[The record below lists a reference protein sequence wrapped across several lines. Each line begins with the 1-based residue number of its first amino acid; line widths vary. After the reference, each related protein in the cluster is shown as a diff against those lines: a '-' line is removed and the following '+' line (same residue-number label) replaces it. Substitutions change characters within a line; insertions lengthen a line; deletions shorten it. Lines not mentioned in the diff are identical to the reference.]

1 MEFRSLVFVAEPLR
15 PATPSPAVR
24 SSLRDGAP
32 PVVTAARSALIS
44 LEAGFIKSRR
54 YQRLPR
60 TSVARPDL
68 MRRWAVR

>member
-15 PATPSPAVR
+15 PAAASPAVR
-24 SSLRDGAP
+24 PSLRDRAP
-32 PVVTAARSALIS
+32 PVVAALIS

-68 MRRWAVR
+68 MRR